1 MTDDDES
8 KGTSRF
14 QGLNTREK
22 YQGETKGSAP
32 LDNPDTTNTLLHI
45 YHIESPL
52 TAGTMFILTLN
63 F

>member
-1 MTDDDES
+1 MMIAEEPVDPIDTM
-8 KGTSRF
+8 
-14 QGLNTREK
+14 
-22 YQGETKGSAP
+22 GSVP
-32 LDNPDTTNTLLHI
+32 LDNPNTTNTLLHI